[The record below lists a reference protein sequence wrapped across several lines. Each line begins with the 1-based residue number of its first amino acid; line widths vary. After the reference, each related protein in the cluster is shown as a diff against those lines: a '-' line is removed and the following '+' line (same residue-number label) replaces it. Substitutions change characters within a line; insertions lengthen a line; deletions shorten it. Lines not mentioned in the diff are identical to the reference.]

1 MGCFAIHDQSAAP
14 VLVESTDSRAV
25 VSDPVNVVWLGLV
38 RAIDG
43 VLFDL
48 IARCYYLALS
58 HFRSGR
64 SRPVVAGIILLDAAD
79 KQQAQRELHQHLRAH
94 SSDDDTFVP
103 IGVDPNDESIP
114 LALRDPSHPPPRLR
128 DLLDGPG
135 APPIDAL
142 CLMRAFLVA
151 PLINVT
157 DSPQSVHL
165 ALHSNPTFA
174 RACGFAGPG
183 ATKRAGEFT
192 TRRLPSLSACEQ
204 FNEVMTRYGL
214 WHRARHAIVRSNL
227 DNGVLECEDS
237 LAFDTTH
244 LESNSHCDNLLPQD
258 AEAQRD
264 AGKKVK
270 HFKVERDRKQC
281 DCGKDNWPSCAHPWT
296 STDQGAAVVVKG
308 PTRVYW
314 AHKASVASFGDSEIP
329 IDARVLNYA
338 AHSDSKTLL
347 PHLALLNSDMP
358 DVVEKLRVALADS
371 AYSCNADELAQKYPH
386 IRLSAPI
393 IQRKCVGI
401 ENLFAGIDR
410 FTATGVPVCQAGHRF
425 DLQGRVLA
433 DQLFIWVAPDDEDGR
448 SVCSSCPMTQGCLTK
463 GTRRYIRVERH
474 LTPQVNWDH
483 PQHFRTEKALYAKRT
498 GVERAIKRIKVDL
511 DAQCLPYRDARRVQ
525 AFLDRKLL
533 TLHLLLKIQALA
545 G

>member
-1 MGCFAIHDQSAAP
+1 MHICSTAP
-14 VLVESTDSRAV
+14 VLVESTDSRSV

-38 RAIDG
+38 RGIDG
-43 VLFDL
+43 LVFEL
-48 IARCYYLALS
+48 IARCYYLALH
-58 HFRSGR
+58 HFRSCS
-64 SRPVVAGIILLDAAD
+64 SRPVVPGVISLCAAD
-79 KQQAQRELHQHLRAH
+79 KQQAQRELHQQLRAQR
-94 SSDDDTFVP
+94 SDDDTFVP
-103 IGVDPNDESIP
+103 IGVDPDDKTIP
-114 LALRDPSHPPPRLR
+114 LALRDPSHAPPRLR

-151 PLINVT
+151 PLLDIT

-165 ALHSNPTFA
+165 ALHSNPTLA
-174 RACGFAGPG
+174 RACGFAGPD
-183 ATKRAGEFT
+183 ATKQPGEFT

-204 FNEVMTRYGL
+204 FNDVMSRYGL
-214 WHRARHAIVRSNL
+214 WHRARQAVVRGNL
-227 DNGVLECEDS
+227 DSGVLQHEDS

-244 LESNSHCDNLLPQD
+244 VESNSHCDNLLPQD
-258 AEAQRD
+258 AQAQLD

-270 HFKVERDRKQC
+270 HFKVERVRKHC
-281 DCGKDNWPSCAHPWT
+281 DCGKDNWPNCPHPWV

-329 IDARVLNYA
+329 IDVRVLNYA

-347 PHLALLNSDMP
+347 PHLTLLNSDMP
-358 DVVEKLRVALADS
+358 DVVERLRVVLADS
-371 AYSCNADELAQKYPH
+371 AYSCNANELAQRYPN

-393 IQRKCVGI
+393 IQRKCAGT
-401 ENLFAGIDR
+401 ENLFAGIDH

-425 DLQGRVLA
+425 ELRGRDLA
-433 DQLFIWVAPDDEDGR
+433 DQRFIWVAPDDEHELP
-448 SVCSSCPMTQGCLTK
+448 VCSSCPMKQGCLTK
-463 GTRRYIRVERH
+463 GSRRNIRVERQ
-474 LTPQVNWDH
+474 LTPQIDWDH
-483 PQHFRTEKALYAKRT
+483 PQHFRTEKAIYGRRT

-511 DAQCLPYRDARRVQ
+511 DAQCLPYRDAYRVQ

>member
-1 MGCFAIHDQSAAP
+1 MHASAP
-14 VLVESTDSRAV
+14 VLVQSSDTRAV
-25 VSDPVNVVWLGLV
+25 ISDPANLVWLGLV
-38 RAIDG
+38 QAIHGD
-43 VLFDL
+43 LFEL

-58 HFRSGR
+58 HFRAQSC
-64 SRPVVAGIILLDAAD
+64 RPALLGVISLFTAD
-79 KQQAQRELHQHLRAH
+79 RQQAQRELHQHLRAN
-94 SSDDDTFVP
+94 SSDDQTFVP
-103 IGVDPNDESIP
+103 IGVDPDDETIP
-114 LALRDPSHPPPRLR
+114 LPLRDPNHAPPRLR

-142 CLMRAFLVA
+142 CLMRAFLAA
-151 PLINVT
+151 PLLDIN
-157 DSPQSVHL
+157 DSPKSVHL

-174 RACGFAGPG
+174 RACGFAGP
-183 ATKRAGEFT
+183 ATTKVAGEFT
-192 TRRLPSLSACEQ
+192 TRRLPSLSACDQ

-214 WHRARHAIVRSNL
+214 WHRARQAIVHSNL
-227 DNGVLECEDS
+227 ESGVLACEDT

-258 AEAQRD
+258 AQAQLD

-270 HFKVERDRKQC
+270 RFKVERVRKCC
-281 DCGKDNWPSCAHPWT
+281 DCGKDNWSQCPHPWT

-358 DVVEKLRVALADS
+358 DVVEKLRLVLADS
-371 AYSCNADELAQKYPH
+371 AYSCNAAELSQQYPH
-386 IRLSAPI
+386 VRLSAPI

-401 ENLFAGIDR
+401 ENLFAGIDH

-425 DLQGRVLA
+425 DLRGRDLA
-433 DQLFIWVAPDDEDGR
+433 DERFIWVAPDNERGL
-448 SVCSSCPMTQGCLTK
+448 SVCATCPTKQGCLAK
-463 GTRRYIRVERH
+463 GSRRNIRVERQ
-474 LTPQVNWDH
+474 LTPQIDWEH

-533 TLHLLLKIQALA
+533 TLHLLLKIRALA